1 MVVAREEVVPFDYLK
16 RYQMSCYRL
25 ESQGL
30 LRSADRNPDGTGAA
44 TVLALLVL
52 VTTGS
57 VALGAQI
64 FSRILRARLRLVT
77 GCHLLAFLF
86 AFTHVVLLWVPG
98 ASYPRRRELKT
109 LIQRLLPS
117 IYEIYEQLRDSIS
130 SQLYSV
136 N

>member
-64 FSRILRARLRLVT
+64 FSRILRARLRLVA

-86 AFTHVVLLWVPG
+86 AFTHVVLLWATCRVLP
-98 ASYPRRRELKT
+98 ASQGPQNADT
-109 LIQRLLPS
+109 TAF
-117 IYEIYEQLRDSIS
+117 IS
-130 SQLYSV
+130 SI
-136 N
+136 